1 LNDDNHETVGASRY
15 VTATVAEV
23 INTHA
28 KLGRR
33 VIKENFILKVH
44 PANIFDAPSIY
55 DHSV

>member
-1 LNDDNHETVGASRY
+1 LNDDNHGTVGAFRY

-23 INTHA
+23 MNTQA

-33 VIKENFILKVH
+33 VVKEDFILKVH
-44 PANIFDAPSIY
+44 PANIFDAPFIY